1 VSTDKAE
8 THAQFADKHGLPFP
22 LISDADAKI
31 AAAFGAA
38 RVGGWLPSKRV
49 TFVIDKQGVVRRVIK
64 SELDVDRHVDEA
76 LEALADLAPGA

>member
-8 THAQFADKHGLPFP
+8 THAKFADKHGLPFS

-31 AAAFGAA
+31 AASFGVA

-49 TFVIDKQGVVRRVIK
+49 TFVIDKQGIVRRVIK
-64 SELDVDRHVDEA
+64 SELDVDRHVDDA
-76 LEALADLAPGA
+76 LEALADLAATA